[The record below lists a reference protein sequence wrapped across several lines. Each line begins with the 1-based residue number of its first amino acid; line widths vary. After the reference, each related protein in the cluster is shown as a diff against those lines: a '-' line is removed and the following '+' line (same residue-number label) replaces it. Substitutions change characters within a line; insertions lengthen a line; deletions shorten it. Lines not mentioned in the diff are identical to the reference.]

1 MLSRVLVIAALL
13 VGAFDLF
20 AQQRFDPEK
29 EIRTTA
35 AQELEAVIVEAK
47 DFDNKTALVTIRSR
61 AAMLLS
67 FSDPGRS
74 EAMFLEVWKYI
85 NGQTDADFDK
95 PGAKLIV
102 LKYLFPRNPK
112 LARSLMAEKPKAES
126 SSTPSDTTGRAD
138 DQRQAGKL
146 AMQLVDVDP
155 ATAASLLEKSLLAS
169 ATPGDIGALSRL
181 REKDSFLSDY
191 VAAKTLDALPTQPT
205 LVSLP
210 TLQILTAY
218 VFPGPETTMVSS
230 ETESSLESLQFK
242 YFVTAYEVLKISL
255 RETNEALLKL
265 SYAQRD
271 LQYRAASQGIVASIL
286 AALAPRF
293 QPMLAAELAET
304 AGKLASQIPPGL
316 SLMTRFGTTKLSGN
330 PLTSNDPEEKFLYGL
345 SSGDYDEARNQL
357 ERINDEKKRPLYT
370 QLLLKTEART
380 LLGKA
385 DVMGALTLI
394 RKLDEPTTR
403 LVMYLDALR
412 AAKRKRDGDLTRIVI
427 NEARLVIPQTDR
439 NGLHVL
445 ALLSFVGQLT
455 GPDTGD
461 DAFEFLNNAIISINA
476 LAKKPKPE
484 GVTRTPA
491 EMAMAEINNPY
502 SLIESTEMEQAF
514 SSVGLRDLDR
524 GLAHARRIDLRPLQL
539 IARLE
544 TIQGIIKQPVSKPKT
559 SAKPVAP

>member
-13 VGAFDLF
+13 VGAFNLF

-67 FSDPGRS
+67 FSDPARS

-126 SSTPSDTTGRAD
+126 SSTPSDTIGRAD
-138 DQRQAGKL
+138 DQRQAGKV
-146 AMQLVDVDP
+146 AAQLVEVDP

-169 ATPGDIGALSRL
+169 PTPGDIGALSRL

-218 VFPGPETTMVSS
+218 VFPGPDTTMVSS

-271 LQYRAASQGIVASIL
+271 LQYRAASQGIVAAIL

-357 ERINDEKKRPLYT
+357 ERINDEKKRTLYT

-380 LLGKA
+380 LWETRKRHGSVNVNPEA
-385 DVMGALTLI
+385 GRSDYAPGAVSG
-394 RKLDEPTTR
+394 RDQVR
-403 LVMYLDALR
+403 Q
-412 AAKRKRDGDLTRIVI
+412 KRKRDGNLTRIVI

-461 DAFEFLNNAIISINA
+461 DAFEFLNNAVISINA
-476 LAKKPKPE
+476 LAKRPKPE
-484 GVTRTPA
+484 G
-491 EMAMAEINNPY
+491 
-502 SLIESTEMEQAF
+502 
-514 SSVGLRDLDR
+514 RDEEPGRDSH
-524 GLAHARRIDLRPLQL
+524 GG
-539 IARLE
+539 
-544 TIQGIIKQPVSKPKT
+544 T
-559 SAKPVAP
+559 